1 MKTQAKCSRNLPGMD
16 NHVRLER
23 ERERAERLLSALL
36 RAKAGAVE
44 TRATLAR
51 LQGDVAGTRWRTRI
65 LSYAMGLALL
75 LLAGGMSTML
85 ILATNGPRPDTTA
98 SVAARAE
105 QLTAALLRAQEDAI
119 AATANAARLEAE
131 LADLRSQ
138 QAAEALR
145 AQKRSEEVLVLRDKI
160 LAARRT
166 ATAAMLASAQ
176 QAREVTRSE
185 VTTSPAPIDV
195 AETASIPQAPEP
207 RLAASVETAPP
218 PKPALQRPAPKRAVA
233 AKAVSKKTAAHRSV
247 PHELVLKPAPR
258 KLVALD
264 LDSHKP
270 VVRKPAAKRGTA
282 AAREH
287 APATRHRA
295 AVAIRVGPYPGYAVV
310 L

>member
-36 RAKAGAVE
+36 RAKADAVE

-65 LSYAMGLALL
+65 LSYAMSLALL

-85 ILATNGPRPDTTA
+85 IMAANGPRPDTTA

-145 AQKRSEEVLVLRDKI
+145 AQKRSEEVRALRVKM
-160 LAARRT
+160 LAARGT
-166 ATAAMLASAQ
+166 AVAAMRAQ
-176 QAREVTRSE
+176 ADGAHKISRNEVTI
-185 VTTSPAPIDV
+185 SPPMSDV
-195 AETASIPQAPEP
+195 GETASVPQSAEP
-207 RLAASVETAPP
+207 PRAAALETAPP

-233 AKAVSKKTAAHRSV
+233 AKPVSKKTAGQRSA
-247 PHELVLKPAPR
+247 PHELVLRPAPR

-264 LDSHKP
+264 LDSYKP
-270 VVRKPAAKRGTA
+270 VLRKPVAKRGTA

-287 APATRHRA
+287 APATRHRTGV
-295 AVAIRVGPYPGYAVV
+295 AVRIGPYPGYAAV

>member
-1 MKTQAKCSRNLPGMD
+1 MD

-36 RAKAGAVE
+36 RAKADAVE

-65 LSYAMGLALL
+65 LSYAMSLALL

-85 ILATNGPRPDTTA
+85 IMAANGPRPDTTA

-145 AQKRSEEVLVLRDKI
+145 AQKRSEEVRTLRVKM
-160 LAARRT
+160 LAARG
-166 ATAAMLASAQ
+166 AAVAAMRAQ
-176 QAREVTRSE
+176 ADGAHKISRKEM
-185 VTTSPAPIDV
+185 TTSPPMSDV
-195 AETASIPQAPEP
+195 GETASVPHSAEP
-207 RLAASVETAPP
+207 PRAASVETPP
-218 PKPALQRPAPKRAVA
+218 AAKPTWQEHPVKRVVA
-233 AKAVSKKTAAHRSV
+233 AKPDPKKKAMKTLARDE
-247 PHELVLKPAPR
+247 PVLKTPASK
-258 KLVALD
+258 KLVALN
-264 LDSHKP
+264 LDSHKS
-270 VVRKPAAKRGTA
+270 VARKPATKQATV
-282 AAREH
+282 AARQH
-287 APATRHRA
+287 APATRHRTGV
-295 AVAIRVGPYPGYAVV
+295 AVRIGPYPGYAAV

>member
-36 RAKAGAVE
+36 RAKADAVE

-65 LSYAMGLALL
+65 LSYAMSLALL

-85 ILATNGPRPDTTA
+85 IRAANGPRPDTTA

-145 AQKRSEEVLVLRDKI
+145 VQKRSEEVRAPRGTSHRDRRH
-160 LAARRT
+160 ARI
-166 ATAAMLASAQ
+166 S
-176 QAREVTRSE
+176 
-185 VTTSPAPIDV
+185 
-195 AETASIPQAPEP
+195 
-207 RLAASVETAPP
+207 AASTRRFA
-218 PKPALQRPAPKRAVA
+218 QRGDNITGADRC
-233 AKAVSKKTAAHRSV
+233 S
-247 PHELVLKPAPR
+247 
-258 KLVALD
+258 
-264 LDSHKP
+264 
-270 VVRKPAAKRGTA
+270 
-282 AAREH
+282 
-287 APATRHRA
+287 
-295 AVAIRVGPYPGYAVV
+295 
-310 L
+310 

>member
-1 MKTQAKCSRNLPGMD
+1 MKKQARCSRNA
-16 NHVRLER
+16 RLANDDVTSER
-23 ERERAERLLSALL
+23 ERDRADRLLSALL
-36 RAKAGAVE
+36 RAKADAVE

-65 LSYAMGLALL
+65 LSYAMSLALL

-85 ILATNGPRPDTTA
+85 ILAANGPHHDTTA
-98 SVAARAE
+98 SATARAE

-145 AQKRSEEVLVLRDKI
+145 AQKRSEEVRALRDKI

-166 ATAAMLASAQ
+166 ATAAMLASEQ
-176 QAREVTRSE
+176 QAREGTLGVM
-185 VTTSPAPIDV
+185 TTSTTPIDL
-195 AETASIPQAPEP
+195 AETASIPQNPEP
-207 RLAASVETAPP
+207 PLAASVETAPP
-218 PKPALQRPAPKRAVA
+218 PKPALQRPAMKRAVA
-233 AKAVSKKTAAHRSV
+233 AKPVSKKTAGQRSA
-247 PHELVLKPAPR
+247 PHELVLKAAPR

-264 LDSHKP
+264 LDSYKS
-270 VVRKPAAKRGTA
+270 VVRKSVAKRGTA

-295 AVAIRVGPYPGYAVV
+295 AVAIRVGPYPGYAAV

>member
-1 MKTQAKCSRNLPGMD
+1 MKKQAKCSRNLPGMD
-16 NHVRLER
+16 NRVRLER

-36 RAKAGAVE
+36 RAKADAVE

-51 LQGDVAGTRWRTRI
+51 PQGGVAGTRWRTRI
-65 LSYAMGLALL
+65 LSYAMSLALL

-85 ILATNGPRPDTTA
+85 ILAANGPRPDTTT

-105 QLTAALLRAQEDAI
+105 QLTAALLRAQEDAN
-119 AATANAARLEAE
+119 AATAIAARLEAE

-145 AQKRSEEVLVLRDKI
+145 AQKRSEEVRALRDKI

-166 ATAAMLASAQ
+166 ATAAIRAS
-176 QAREVTRSE
+176 RNVSRND
-185 VTTSPAPIDV
+185 VTTSQMLDV
-195 AETASIPQAPEP
+195 AETASIPQNPEP
-207 RLAASVETAPP
+207 PLAASVETAPP

-233 AKAVSKKTAAHRSV
+233 AKPVSKKTAGQRSA
-247 PHELVLKPAPR
+247 PHELVLKAAPR

-264 LDSHKP
+264 LDSYKS
-270 VVRKPAAKRGTA
+270 VVRKPAAKRRTA

-295 AVAIRVGPYPGYAVV
+295 AVAVRIGPYPGYAAV

>member
-1 MKTQAKCSRNLPGMD
+1 MKKQARCSRNA
-16 NHVRLER
+16 RLTNDDVTSER
-23 ERERAERLLSALL
+23 ERDRADRLLSALL
-36 RAKAGAVE
+36 RAKADTVE
-44 TRATLAR
+44 ARATLAR
-51 LQGDVAGTRWRTRI
+51 LQGDVAATRRRTRM
-65 LSYAMGLALL
+65 LSYAMSFALL
-75 LLAGGMSTML
+75 LAVIAIPGVL
-85 ILATNGPRPDTTA
+85 IIVANGPRPDTTA

-145 AQKRSEEVLVLRDKI
+145 AQKRSEEVRALRVKM
-160 LAARRT
+160 LAARGT
-166 ATAAMLASAQ
+166 AVAAMRAQ
-176 QAREVTRSE
+176 ADGAHKISRNEVTI
-185 VTTSPAPIDV
+185 SPPMSDV
-195 AETASIPQAPEP
+195 GETASVPQSAEP
-207 RLAASVETAPP
+207 PRAAALETAPP

-233 AKAVSKKTAAHRSV
+233 AKPVSKKTAGQRSA
-247 PHELVLKPAPR
+247 PHELVLKAAPR

-264 LDSHKP
+264 LDSYKS
-270 VVRKPAAKRGTA
+270 VVRKPDAKRRTA

-295 AVAIRVGPYPGYAVV
+295 AVAVRIGPYPGYAAV